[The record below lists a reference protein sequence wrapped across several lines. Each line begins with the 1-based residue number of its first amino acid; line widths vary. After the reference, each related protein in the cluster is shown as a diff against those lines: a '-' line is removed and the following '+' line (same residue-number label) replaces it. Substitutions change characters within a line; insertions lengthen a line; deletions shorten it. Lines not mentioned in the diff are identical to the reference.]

1 MENKPKAKELTINI
15 EDNLKYPE
23 RRTQVNNT
31 LSSSISSFRPAK
43 TDLIENANKSHIIT
57 DLNEPSSLRK
67 VTALNNNNIKKY
79 FMVKSTN
86 FFFPKIL
93 HEEDRRIGKQMF
105 ISRIVNENKN
115 ENKADNWKQMYFL
128 LKIIEKSIFYF
139 NQMKFKEC
147 FDLLISEKLIRNNI
161 EFGIYLIA
169 IEGFDKNLLTEFLST
184 SANDEILNTFLNCFN
199 MEFANNKSLIIS
211 LKCLL
216 SLINSPTKVIIDKF
230 SDFYY
235 ENNKNNST
243 FMRNFKKKE
252 VLTTLINS
260 IITLNNVFIGKEK
273 DKNNLAKIDQFV
285 KMNKDLDKKYI
296 QNIHKYIQAH
306 PISSLDSYLQ
316 KMYKKLSFLSKEY
329 DENEIYDKASDMDS
343 FYEQILN
350 DNPTRN
356 YTNCNTWF
364 SYRKKLSE
372 FSKEDEQVLLKPTI
386 FTKFVS
392 NSTSSH
398 PRAFILKDNFTNL
411 IWAKSIEGEKMKGN
425 VHNVKL
431 EDIIDIYL
439 GVYNND
445 TLKKYLKSNSK
456 DMEEEYNFITI
467 KTKTEIYTIKAEN
480 ITINFKWYKALKSL
494 ILKQQSLKNNDKER
508 INKNNIDKMEGGIQK
523 IWKNCIYN
531 KWTEYGRYLLYK
543 KQNIL
548 EFKKAINQNNKREK
562 IIRSDLIDDKM
573 NFNIKKI
580 TSFMTAIKSKINDVG
595 IENFALD
602 YNEFFF
608 LYKIG
613 LPKQCRPIL
622 WDCLIDNACGIT
634 RDIYDYYSLKI
645 EESNEGLN
653 FNHYIKL
660 YEQNHSKKDLNF
672 HNNSEINQIIIDLIK
687 TKDLFVN
694 ELYIL
699 QKTNEELLSI
709 IYRLVKIFF
718 MMRKDI
724 SYNKSIVNYAFV
736 FFLVFKDEF
745 VSFKNLYNFICSSN
759 ILKYLAGDSD
769 DIPRKSC
776 MIDFDDLL
784 SQSVPA
790 IYQHFNRLDIN
801 SELYTFFWYQNL
813 FTLTL
818 NYKIIIRVIDRYL
831 IYGDELLTE
840 VGLTIIKIQEED
852 LLNYTVNEIFQVL
865 RRLPNKYDEELFF
878 ETLESMYKPEIN
890 NFIIS
895 ETIKEQKKMLEI

>member
-1 MENKPKAKELTINI
+1 MEKKPKAKELTINI
-15 EDNLKYPE
+15 EDNIKYPK
-23 RRTQVNNT
+23 RTQVNNT
-31 LSSSISSFRPAK
+31 LSSPITSFRPAK
-43 TDLIENANKSHIIT
+43 TDLIENSNTSHLIT

-67 VTALNNNNIKKY
+67 VTALNNNNTKKY

-93 HEEDRRIGKQMF
+93 HEEERRIGKQYF

-115 ENKADNWKQMYFL
+115 ENKADDWKQMYFL
-128 LKIIEKSIFYF
+128 LLIIEKSIFYF

-147 FDLLISEKLIRNNI
+147 FDLLINEKLIRNNI
-161 EFGIYLIA
+161 EFGVYLIA
-169 IEGFDKNLLTEFLST
+169 IEGFDKNLLTEFLSS
-184 SANDEILNTFLNCFN
+184 SANDEILNTFLNCMN

-216 SLINSPTKVIIDKF
+216 TLINSPTKVIIDKF
-230 SDFYY
+230 SNLYY
-235 ENNKNNST
+235 DNNKNNST

-260 IITLNNVFIGKEK
+260 IIILNNVFIGKEK
-273 DKNNLAKIDQFV
+273 DKNNLAKADQFV

-316 KMYKKLSFLSKEY
+316 KKYKKLSFLTKEY

-364 SYRKKLSE
+364 SYRKNLSE

-411 IWAKSIEGEKMKGN
+411 VWAKSIEGEKVKGN

-494 ILKQQSLKNNDKER
+494 ILKQQSLKNNDRER

-548 EFKKAINQNNKREK
+548 EYKKAFNQNNKREK

-595 IENFALD
+595 IENFTLD

-622 WDCLIDNACGIT
+622 WECLIDNACGIT

-653 FNHYIKL
+653 FTHYIKL
-660 YEQNHSKKDLNF
+660 YEQNHSQKDLKF
-672 HNNSEINQIIIDLIK
+672 HNNTEINQIIIDLIK

-699 QKTNEELLSI
+699 QKTNEEILSI

-745 VSFKNLYNFICSSN
+745 VSFKNLYNFICSSS
-759 ILKYLAGDSD
+759 ILKFLSGESD
-769 DIPRKSC
+769 DIPGRSC

-784 SQSVPA
+784 SQSVPK

-831 IYGDELLTE
+831 VYGDELLTE

-865 RRLPNKYDEELFF
+865 KRLPNKYDEELFF
-878 ETLESMYKPEIN
+878 ETLESMNKPEIN
-890 NFIIS
+890 NFIIN
-895 ETIKEQKKMLEI
+895 ETIKAQKKMLEN